1 MPNPAIVTAYR
12 LPTAMHSPFRYV
24 PGCTVT
30 YSGAT
35 DTRGSR
41 WVAVIKGGTT
51 AADRFRVAVPY
62 ADGPDA
68 AARAVVERFNRAMGA
83 DWRLIGAALSLDGG
97 NAYAYPVGS
106 AELAYILT
114 LTATA

>member
-1 MPNPAIVTAYR
+1 MPNPAILTAYR
-12 LPTAMHSPFRYV
+12 LPTAMHAPFRYV

-35 DTRGSR
+35 ETRGSR
-41 WVAVIKGGTT
+41 WVAVIKRGAT
-51 AADRFRVAVPY
+51 AADRFRATVPY

-68 AARAVVERFNRAMGA
+68 AALAVVERFNRAMGA

-97 NAYAYPVGS
+97 NVYAYPVGP
-106 AELAYILT
+106 AELAPIVT
-114 LTATA
+114 LTA

>member
-1 MPNPAIVTAYR
+1 
-12 LPTAMHSPFRYV
+12 MHSPFRYV

-41 WVAVIKGGTT
+41 WVAVIKRGAT

-68 AARAVVERFNRAMGA
+68 AAAAAVDRFNRAMNA
-83 DWRLIGAALSLDGG
+83 DWRILGAALSLDGG
-97 NAYAYPVGS
+97 DSYAYPVGS
-106 AELAYILT
+106 AELAPIIT
-114 LTATA
+114 LPTV